1 MFPVRLFL
9 FAVVLLFGIAAR
21 GGESVQAFPDIV
33 ARINEAAI
41 TRAQF
46 ETRIA
51 QSRSMNPKLFDAMA
65 PEERTRA
72 IVRVLNAMVL
82 RELEVQE
89 ARRKGI
95 VVPEKAVKRQ
105 LSELE
110 VTYANK
116 GGLKQA
122 LTEFRITQ
130 DQWKE
135 EMRRNLIIRSLEES
149 MMSQIAVSD
158 DEIRDEFSRNFWR
171 EMTPPTPKDLDD
183 HHEHMRMVIQER
195 HWAERRRQ
203 WLESLVNAAEIWRW
217 TPSAGQTKQ
226 EVNDGQQQ

>member
-1 MFPVRLFL
+1 MFPLKLVL
-9 FAVVLLFGIAAR
+9 FAAVLLLGITAL
-21 GGESVQAFPDIV
+21 GGETAQVFPDVV
-33 ARINEAAI
+33 ARINGAVI

-89 ARRKGI
+89 ARWKGI
-95 VVPEKAVKRQ
+95 VVHEMAVERQ

-110 VTYANK
+110 LTHANK

-122 LTEFRITQ
+122 FTDFQITQ

-135 EMRRNLIIRSLEES
+135 ETRRNLVIRKLEES
-149 MMSQIAVSD
+149 KMSQIAVSD
-158 DEIRDEFSRNFWR
+158 DEIRDEFIRNFWR
-171 EMTPPTPKDLDD
+171 EMTPPTPADLDE
-183 HHEHMRMVIQER
+183 HREHMRMVIQER
-195 HWAERRRQ
+195 RWAERRRQ

-217 TPSAGQTKQ
+217 TPSASQTKQ
-226 EVNDGQQQ
+226 EVRDGQQK